1 MRLTV
6 LTIVPMK
13 SDGEQNE
20 HRSNEASVG
29 GVGMNMIW
37 IVMTFVIAVIF
48 IGLLASL
55 FLAPTDMDE
64 N

>member
-1 MRLTV
+1 
-6 LTIVPMK
+6 
-13 SDGEQNE
+13 
-20 HRSNEASVG
+20 
-29 GVGMNMIW
+29 MNMIW